1 MATVSFQVSSY
12 NVIPTPAD
20 DSGISRGWYGN
31 VYVSGATTVISN
43 ANASAS
49 SVIIVSPIA
58 STGGSTYPPVISAQ
72 AAGSFTITWDN
83 RPAVSVL
90 NYLILS

>member
-31 VYVSGATTVISN
+31 VLVSGATTVISN

-49 SVIIVSPIA
+49 SVIIVSPLA
-58 STGGSTYPPVISAQ
+58 ATGGNTYPPVISAQ

-83 RPAVSVL
+83 RPDVPVL

>member
-43 ANASAS
+43 VNASAS

-58 STGGSTYPPVISAQ
+58 STGGNTYPPVISAQ

-83 RPAVSVL
+83 RPAVPVL

>member
-43 ANASAS
+43 VNASAS

-83 RPAVSVL
+83 RPAVPVL

>member
-1 MATVSFQVSSY
+1 MATISFQVSSY

-31 VYVSGATTVISN
+31 VFVSGVTTVISN

-49 SVIIVSPIA
+49 SVIIISPLA
-58 STGGSTYPPVISAQ
+58 ATGGATYPPVISAQ

-83 RPAVSVL
+83 RPAVPVL